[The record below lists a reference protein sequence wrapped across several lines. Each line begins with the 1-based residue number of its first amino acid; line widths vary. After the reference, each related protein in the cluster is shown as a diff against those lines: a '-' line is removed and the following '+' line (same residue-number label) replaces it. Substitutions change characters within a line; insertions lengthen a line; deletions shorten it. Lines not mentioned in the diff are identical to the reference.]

1 MYGTPIIGSKII
13 NFKKMM
19 LFLKRYISFIL
30 TFYLLNT
37 HALATKP
44 SNVIKIDLALEGSYT
59 RLLSG
64 QTSFTVKLKNQ
75 GGSLAN
81 NIKIKD
87 ILPPNF
93 QIQNVEVSKGTY
105 STVENIIIWEIVTIE
120 ANESEHSITIT
131 GALSPVSNFTYNQAE
146 ITQVSEED
154 IDSTPNN
161 QNPCE
166 DDISFIT
173 LGGSINT
180 CPTFGSP
187 IQLAAIQGFNTYT
200 WYKNGQSITG
210 ANTRELAIQGDG
222 NYSFKAAF
230 SSSEKSCTYLSLDSV
245 QVTTIPPTEFL
256 TQIIPPSCGLANG
269 SISFTITKGIE
280 PVLLSKDSLTF
291 TTEKLFQNLAAG
303 AQTIFIKDAKSC
315 IAKNTINLKSVTA
328 SILVTSTILCDTSE
342 TALLTLS
349 VSGGQAP
356 YRYNDGSGFTS
367 QNTFQKPNGTHSFEI
382 KDALGCK
389 SSYSTLVNCQK
400 NCKDTTF
407 SFCAG
412 ASIKQEVEI
421 PTGYKDFEWYKND
434 TLIVGA
440 INQKL
445 IIDNTGKYTFK
456 ARKQNE
462 DSTAIKTSGCVFTL
476 IKTAP
481 IDFEIAIRNVQCPG
495 IEKGSIKINNPSGL
509 APFMFRINEDTF
521 KSNLTFDTLETGTY
535 TITVRDAAGCEQK
548 RLNQSVNVDIPKAP
562 KISTDKLQICSTE
575 KATLTATGCDGGEIV
590 WSNNESN
597 QKIIKVGQGTYT
609 AKCKYAC
616 GVSVSSDSIRVELV
630 NEKTPIISVART
642 ISCSGEKV
650 KLTAS
655 GCNSGIIWNT
665 NQNTNTIEVNTSGTY
680 TVTCLNTCENTQE
693 SITVQINVLPEP
705 VAPIIKTNSLMLA
718 AAEKATLSASACNTG
733 RIRWNTGDT
742 LSNIEVGVGSYFA
755 WCANE
760 CKESKKSNEIEIK
773 AEKVEAPPIVS
784 SSKNNVC
791 GEDTLTLIATGCN
804 GNPVI
809 WSNGEKGEKIL
820 IKPLLSTA
828 YSAVCL
834 NSDSTFSQ
842 ISNQL
847 VIEVNRPQ
855 TPVLSCVKNRIC
867 EGETVQ
873 IMAENCIGEVIWS
886 TGQKGATIALQP
898 KVNTAY
904 TAVCVQG
911 TCRSQNSDTLCIEV
925 GSPNPPFIYCN
936 KNTLCIGD
944 TLTLT
949 AKDCPQKVVWSNGK
963 EGSSISIKASR
974 AGEFSYTATCNAE
987 VGNCTSKISNTI
999 KVTIGE
1005 APNAPSVYPTLK
1017 NICPFK
1023 TVDLNRAII
1032 TAPSVSTSRFEFHT
1046 SSTPSSPLITSL
1058 GNVTSGSY
1066 YLFEKTKEGCYSA
1079 ASKVNVSL
1087 DSCITAVDIKLT
1099 KTADTNR
1106 VALGEYVT
1114 YHILVENLG
1123 ETTATNVIIRD
1134 TLPAG
1139 LEIYLISPD
1148 ATYANKTVYAL
1159 IPVLKYKESKTITFQ
1174 AKVMAPGKITN
1185 TASLWMVDQPD
1196 SKIQNNSSSF
1206 TINDEIPL
1214 SNIGLSKEL
1223 ISVNEIEN
1231 NIFDLLFKFK
1241 IANTGNQKI
1250 TNLQLVDQLDVTFDT
1265 AVNILGSTTA
1275 AFTNSPLTLNPN
1287 FTGKAPHIN
1296 LLIDSLSS
1304 LNRGDTASILLK
1316 VRIDLSD
1323 TENSLFF
1330 NTAKVFSTSD
1340 DNVYDYSTEGNNPDP
1355 DNNGN
1360 PKDNTA
1366 PTKIEINRSQAFSG
1380 IATALSIV
1388 DTARIDDYTFRV
1400 DYMVLVKNRTPDI
1413 LQKINIIDSL
1423 QAFFPA
1429 GVEFS
1434 VVYPPLVSKSSS
1446 LVPNVSFDGKHNV
1459 NITTAAS
1466 FIKPEKIDTV
1476 FFAVII
1482 KHKNIKGPYNN
1493 QVIATAQNV
1502 ENIMFSDR
1510 SNDGPQI
1517 IVFKNDTTSFFI
1529 PIEQIYLGDF
1539 LIVPEGFSP
1548 NNDGKNDTFKIQ
1560 LLADAQLEYINLF
1573 NRWGAKV
1580 FSSEGNNIDMQIQ
1593 GWGGEAN
1600 TGIGI
1605 TSKSGVPDGTYYYEI
1620 KLKGI
1625 NALKLGFITIAR

>member
-1 MYGTPIIGSKII
+1 M
-13 NFKKMM
+13 
-19 LFLKRYISFIL
+19 KRYISFIL

-37 HALATKP
+37 HALAMNP

-59 RLLSG
+59 RLLAG

-75 GGSLAN
+75 GGILAN

-93 QIQNVEVSKGTY
+93 QIQNVNVSKGLY
-105 STVENIIIWEIVTIE
+105 SVVKNTIIWEISTIE
-120 ANESEHSITIT
+120 ATQPEHSITIT
-131 GALSPVSNFTYNQAE
+131 GTLSAASNFAYNQAE

-166 DDISFIT
+166 DDISFTTI
-173 LGGSINT
+173 GERIDR

-187 IQLAAIQGFNTYT
+187 IHVTAIQGFTTYT

-210 ANTRELAIQGDG
+210 ANTKEFTINSDG
-222 NYSFKAAF
+222 NYTFKATF
-230 SSSEKSCTYLSLDSV
+230 SSSDKSCTYLSLDSV
-245 QVTTIPPTEFL
+245 QVTTIPPTEFQ
-256 TQIIPPSCGLANG
+256 TQVIPPSCGLANG
-269 SISFTITKGIE
+269 SITFTITKGIE
-280 PVLLSKDSLTF
+280 PILLSKDSLTF
-291 TTEKLFQNLAAG
+291 TTENSFQNLAAG
-303 AQTIFIKDAKSC
+303 EQTIFLKDAKSC
-315 IAKNTINLKSVTA
+315 ITKKTIDLKSATTN
-328 SILVTSTILCDTSE
+328 ILVTSTILCDTSE

-356 YRYNDGSGFTS
+356 YQFNDGSGFAS
-367 QNTFQKPNGTHSFEI
+367 QNVFQKTTGTHNFEI
-382 KDALGCK
+382 KDALGCR
-389 SSYSTLVNCQK
+389 STYSTLVNCQK
-400 NCKDTTF
+400 ICKDTTF
-407 SFCAG
+407 SFCAD

-421 PTGYKDFEWYKND
+421 PTGYKDLEWYKND
-434 TLIVGA
+434 TLIIGA
-440 INQKL
+440 VNQKL
-445 IIDNTGKYTFK
+445 TIEEVGKYTFK
-456 ARKQNE
+456 SRKQNE
-462 DSTAIKTSGCVFTL
+462 NSTAIKTSGCIYNVV
-476 IKTAP
+476 KTAP

-495 IEKGSIKINNPSGL
+495 TEKGSIKINNPTGL
-509 APFMFRINEDTF
+509 APFLFRINNDAY
-521 KSNLTFDTLETGTY
+521 KSNSDFNALESGAYTL
-535 TITVRDAAGCEQK
+535 TVRDSGGCEKK
-548 RLNQSVNVDIPKAP
+548 RLNQIVDIDKPTAP
-562 KISTDKLQICSTE
+562 KIVTDKHQICYTD
-575 KATLTATGCDGGEIV
+575 KATLTATGCEGGEIL

-597 QKIIKVGQGTYT
+597 QRVIKVGQGGYA
-609 AKCKYAC
+609 AKCIYTC
-616 GVSVSSDSIRVELV
+616 GESLFSDSIHIELT
-630 NEKTPIISVART
+630 NEKTPIISVARS
-642 ISCSGEKV
+642 ISCNGEKV

-655 GCNSGIIWNT
+655 GCNSSIIWNT
-665 NQNTNTIEVNTSGTY
+665 NENTSTIEVNTSGTY

-693 SITVQINVLPEP
+693 SITIQINVLPEP
-705 VAPIIKTNSLMLA
+705 VAPIIKTNTLILSA
-718 AAEKATLSASACNTG
+718 NEKATLSASACNVG
-733 RIRWNTGDT
+733 GIKWNTGDT
-742 LSNIEVGVGSYFA
+742 LSIIKVGAGSYYA
-755 WCANE
+755 WCANQ
-760 CKESKKSNEIEIK
+760 CKESKKSNQIEIQ
-773 AEKVEAPPIVS
+773 AEKVETPPTVS

-791 GEDTLTLIATGCN
+791 GDDTLILVATGCN
-804 GNPVI
+804 GNVVV
-809 WSNGEKGEKIL
+809 WSNGEKGEKITV
-820 IKPLLSTA
+820 KPLFSTT

-834 NSDSTFSQ
+834 NSDSTFSLT
-842 ISNQL
+842 SNQL
-847 VIEVNRPQ
+847 VIEVKRPQ
-855 TPVLSCVKNRIC
+855 TPILSCVKNRIC
-867 EGETVQ
+867 EGDLVQ
-873 IMAENCIGEVIWS
+873 IIAENCIGEVVWS

-904 TAVCVQG
+904 TAVCLQG
-911 TCRSQNSDTLCIEV
+911 TCKSQTSDTLCIEV

-944 TLTLT
+944 TLTLV

-963 EGSSISIKASR
+963 EGSSISIKANK

-987 VGNCTSKISNTI
+987 AGNCTSDISNTI
-999 KVTIGE
+999 KITVGE
-1005 APNAPSVYPTLK
+1005 APIAPNISPTLK

-1023 TVDLNRAII
+1023 TVDLNRAIVG
-1032 TAPSVSTSRFEFHT
+1032 APTVSTSRFEFHT
-1046 SSTPSSPLITSL
+1046 SSMPSSPLVGSL
-1058 GNVTSGSY
+1058 STVTSGSY
-1066 YLFEKTKEGCYSA
+1066 YLFEKTKEGCFSA

-1087 DSCITAVDIKLT
+1087 DSCKTAVDIKLT

-1159 IPVLKYKESKTITFQ
+1159 IPVLKYKESKIITFQ

-1214 SNIGLSKEL
+1214 SIIGLSKEL
-1223 ISVNEIEN
+1223 ISVKEIEN

-1250 TNLQLVDQLDVTFDT
+1250 SNLQLVDQLDVTFDT

-1316 VRIDLSD
+1316 VRIDLSN

-1459 NITTAAS
+1459 DITTAAS

-1510 SNDGPQI
+1510 SNDGAQI

-1529 PIEQIYLGDF
+1529 PIEQIYLGDL

-1605 TSKSGVPDGTYYYEI
+1605 TPNSGVPDGTYYYEI